1 MLQRA
6 RRGRGKGGTGGGS
19 PHERREAQH
28 ASRRRRRRRAR
39 PAAAVVAPAPLPVH
53 RRCGAAPC
61 RSTVERERHR
71 REELGVVIVATPCV
85 PVGAVGQPRVV
96 APLRASHGAPTQLST
111 ATVLFAVR
119 DLERHLLVPPALGEG
134 LRPLHQRELLQV
146 WKPVHAAERD
156 TRAHPQ
162 LAPRRLGAQLVELL
176 GCRAKR
182 HQRLRRLEMRHD
194 DQYNLDRERV
204 QTRVLLGWRTPHRL
218 PGTWRSDEGGAAPE
232 HPAV

>member
-1 MLQRA
+1 M
-6 RRGRGKGGTGGGS
+6 
-19 PHERREAQH
+19 
-28 ASRRRRRRRAR
+28 
-39 PAAAVVAPAPLPVH
+39 
-53 RRCGAAPC
+53 
-61 RSTVERERHR
+61 
-71 REELGVVIVATPCV
+71 VIVATPCV

-204 QTRVLLGWRTPHRL
+204 QTRVLLGWRTPHRVARNL
-218 PGTWRSDEGGAAPE
+218 EVGRGGGSAGAPGI
-232 HPAV
+232 